1 MVIYSEHS
9 VFVNS
14 GDVDRKESRREGR
27 RRRRGIEKREKR
39 KTGK

>member
-14 GDVDRKESRREGR
+14 GDIDRKESVREGTKR
-27 RRRRGIEKREKR
+27 WRGIER
-39 KTGK
+39 GGI